1 MTTFEPIDTAD
12 ESNAVTTLFSK
23 MFEFEPTLTLPAIGM
38 INGGAKSS
46 G

>member
-1 MTTFEPIDTAD
+1 
-12 ESNAVTTLFSK
+12 

-38 INGGAKSS
+38 SNGGAKSS